1 MSEDFTNIEKKPGQK
16 KELALSVVILFVVIL
31 AIVAFVLS
39 REYGD
44 ALRSAVSDYTQREV
58 EDVVE
63 TEEKEEDVYVEGVEE
78 EREVYKKVAKE
89 GEGVTHLARRAI
101 NDYLQEEIAP
111 EKKIYMEDY
120 VQKKVAP
127 SGSWLDTGEEV
138 EISKEIIDEALEKAE
153 DLSPEELQ
161 NLEKY
166 AVLVFS

>member
-1 MSEDFTNIEKKPGQK
+1 MNEDFTNIEKKPEEK
-16 KELALSVVILFVVIL
+16 KELTLSIVILLVIIL
-31 AIVAFVLS
+31 AIVAFVLT

-44 ALRSAVSDYTQREV
+44 ALRSAMIDYTTR
-58 EDVVE
+58 E
-63 TEEKEEDVYVEGVEE
+63 TEETVDKDDVEEAYVEGVEE
-78 EREVYKKVAKE
+78 ERETYRKVAEK

-101 NDYLQEEIAP
+101 DEYLEEEIAS

-127 SGSWLDTGEEV
+127 SGDWLDIGEEV
-138 EISKEIIDEALEKAE
+138 EISKDIIEDALEEAKE
-153 DLSPEELQ
+153 LSPKELQ